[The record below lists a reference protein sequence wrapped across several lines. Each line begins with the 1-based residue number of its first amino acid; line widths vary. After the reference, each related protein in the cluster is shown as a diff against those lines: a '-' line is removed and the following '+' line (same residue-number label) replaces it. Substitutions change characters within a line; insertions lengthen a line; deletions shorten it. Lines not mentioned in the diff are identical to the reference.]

1 MEIGHNTSEKLNLM
15 VHFDL
20 SRLPRQNIEN
30 SQSYGSECVTENLT
44 NVQPLWDRIFSRF
57 SLRFLQIPFGFSD
70 ETFDRPLVRSATL
83 GSVHRSRTIARRNRR
98 GERSVG
104 WGNERASVPSK

>member
-1 MEIGHNTSEKLNLM
+1 MEIGHNTLQKLNLM
-15 VHFDL
+15 VHFNL
-20 SRLPRQNIEN
+20 SRLSGQSIEN
-30 SQSYGSECVTENLT
+30 SQSHCSKCVIENLAKI
-44 NVQPLWDRIFSRF
+44 QPLWDRIFSRF
-57 SLRFLQIPFGFSD
+57 SLHFLQIPFGFSD

-83 GSVHRSRTIARRNRR
+83 GPVHRSRTIARRNRR